1 MKSEA
6 SGEPSTCIIGQGIT
20 LRISDVMAVANGGAA
35 ALCQKTRA
43 MLAARRQEIVE
54 FVKKANRPAYGFN
67 RGFGHNV
74 DVPVASEN
82 LAELQLSLIRS
93 HSSGLGPIV
102 PVPTVR
108 ATMLLRAHSLA
119 QGHSGVRPEVVEAI
133 LAMLNSNVTPAVPR
147 FGSVGA
153 SGDLAPLSHIALAL
167 MGEGEC
173 VVDGKCVATMKLFQE
188 RGLTALTLE
197 MKEGLALNNGVQFSN
212 ALGIIAVNDLRQL
225 LRSAT
230 LATALTSQVML
241 GSDSSYGEELMAL
254 RPHPG
259 AQVIARWLR
268 NLIKGSPLREAH
280 RPYEVD
286 GEIQDP
292 YNLRCAPQ
300 ILGAC
305 HELIEEAAQTFE
317 REANSVTD
325 NPLVLANL
333 QDSNRFNDIVSGGH
347 FHGMPVAIRLYS
359 LVQSM
364 GVMARL
370 SNMRCVRFVDQA
382 RNKGLG
388 SDLIW
393 PALSDAQK
401 SVSSGMMI
409 PEYAS
414 AALTNEIWGLA
425 MPSHLFSL
433 STDAGQEDHVS
444 MSATLGMRVH
454 DMLPRLSEILAIEL
468 AFAHQAAEIRK
479 QLPTIPSKLKA
490 AKISDAVLTKIKQI
504 EENLAQ
510 ELKSQTSTTRFIP
523 KLDVSFT
530 YSLTPKDRNLSP
542 VSESALAAISP
553 YFPKVEGDRELST
566 QLRNLSIAVSS
577 GEIINAIPQEIWN

>member
-1 MKSEA
+1 
-6 SGEPSTCIIGQGIT
+6 
-20 LRISDVMAVANGGAA
+20 
-35 ALCQKTRA
+35 
-43 MLAARRQEIVE
+43 
-54 FVKKANRPAYGFN
+54 
-67 RGFGHNV
+67 
-74 DVPVASEN
+74 
-82 LAELQLSLIRS
+82 
-93 HSSGLGPIV
+93 
-102 PVPTVR
+102 
-108 ATMLLRAHSLA
+108 
-119 QGHSGVRPEVVEAI
+119 VRPEVVEGL
-133 LAMLNSNVTPAVPR
+133 LALLNANVTPVVPR

-153 SGDLAPLSHIALAL
+153 SGDLAPLSHIARAL
-167 MGEGEC
+167 MGEGQCLHNGTSVPTE
-173 VVDGKCVATMKLFQE
+173 KLLKEYGIAPVQ
-188 RGLTALTLE
+188 LE

-212 ALGIIAVNDLRQL
+212 AVGILAANDLRML

-241 GSDSSYGEELMAL
+241 GGDSAYGEELMSL

-268 NLIKGSPLREAH
+268 NLIANSPIRESH

-305 HELIEEAAQTFE
+305 HELIEEAAQAFE

-325 NPLVLANL
+325 NPLVLR
-333 QDSNRFNDIVSGGH
+333 DSKSSLFTEIVSGGH
-347 FHGMPVAIRLYS
+347 FHGMPIAIRLHS
-359 LVQSM
+359 LVQAM
-364 GVMARL
+364 GIMARL
-370 SNMRCVRFVDQA
+370 SNMRCVRYVDQA

-393 PALSDAQK
+393 PELSTEQK

-414 AALTNEIWGLA
+414 AALTNEIWGMA

-444 MSATLGMRVH
+444 MSATLGMRIT
-454 DMLPRLSEILAIEL
+454 DLIPRLSEILAIEL

-479 QLPTIPSKLKA
+479 NQSTIPSKLKA
-490 AKISDAVLTKIKQI
+490 VEIPDSVAMQIKQVQDT
-504 EENLAQ
+504 LSR
-510 ELKSQTSTTRFIP
+510 ELKAENSSSRFVP
-523 KLDVSFT
+523 KVDVSFS
-530 YSLTPKDRNLSP
+530 YSVTPQDRKLSP
-542 VSESALAAISP
+542 VSESALMTIGR
-553 YFPKVEGDRELST
+553 YFPRIENDVELST
-566 QLRNLSIAVSS
+566 PLRMLSAAVAS
-577 GEIINAIPQEIWN
+577 GEVIGTIPASMWE